1 MALPQPVLRDMAS
14 RKLGKQLQQKCCLG
28 TAMTTVYWES
38 GPYLVVDLG
47 TKEHATYPG
56 VLQQQR
62 QQGLMQLT
70 RWVLA
75 ALVP

>member
-1 MALPQPVLRDMAS
+1 
-14 RKLGKQLQQKCCLG
+14 
-28 TAMTTVYWES
+28 MTIVYWES

-47 TKEHATYPG
+47 TKEHAAYPG

-62 QQGLMQLT
+62 QQSLQIT

-75 ALVP
+75 ALVV